1 MDQFHALTIADL
13 RRETPS
19 ATSIALAVPEALKE
33 FYSFDA
39 GQYLTFR
46 AVINRQEIRRSYSV
60 CVAPHEN
67 ELRVAVKHLPGGVFS
82 THVNEALKIGDVLDV
97 GKPEGRFCGDFTGD
111 VPRAY
116 AAFAAG
122 SGITPVMSLI
132 KTALSAPG
140 GHHFTLFYGNRGS
153 VDIMFLDEL
162 ATLKDIYT
170 DRLSIYH
177 VLSREEDEF
186 PILHGRF
193 DTAKIKEL
201 MATFVPEPAVIDQ
214 YFVCGPEA
222 MMDAVEGV
230 LIEQGI
236 DKSIITL
243 ERFGTTLSTADKE
256 RMAAHAVK
264 AAGTMMEVT
273 QGGRKVQVPFKPE
286 AGNVLDAI
294 RLAGLPAPFSC
305 KGGVCATCRAKITEG
320 TVDMAV
326 HYGLT
331 DDEIARG
338 HILTCQAVPT
348 SDKIALTYD
357 V

>member
-1 MDQFHALTIADL
+1 MDQFHSLTITDL

-19 ATSIALAVPEALKE
+19 STSMAFAVPPGLSD
-33 FYSFDA
+33 FYGFKA

-46 AVINRQEIRRSYSV
+46 TMIDGEEVRRSYSV
-60 CVAPHEN
+60 CVSPLDG
-67 ELRVAVKHLPGGVFS
+67 ELRVAVKHLPGGLFS
-82 THVNEALKIGDVLDV
+82 SLVNEKLKVGDTLEV
-97 GKPEGRFCGDFTGD
+97 GKPDGAFTIEFD
-111 VPRAY
+111 SSAPRAF

-122 SGITPVMSLI
+122 SGITPVISLV
-132 KTALSAPG
+132 KTALAAPA

-162 ATLKDIYT
+162 ATLKDIYK

-186 PILHGRF
+186 PILYGRL
-193 DTAKIKEL
+193 DAEKIEEL
-201 MATFVPEPAVIDQ
+201 TGTFLPDLEAIDR
-214 YFVCGPEA
+214 FFICGPEE
-222 MMDAVEGV
+222 MMDAVDAF
-230 LIEQGI
+230 LTAKGI
-236 DKSIITL
+236 DKERIVQ
-243 ERFGTTLSTADKE
+243 ERFGARISAEDKA
-256 RMAAHAVK
+256 RMVARAEQAV
-264 AAGTMMEVT
+264 GTVIDVT
-273 QGGRKVQVPFKPE
+273 QDGRKIQVPFKPE

-305 KGGVCATCRAKITEG
+305 KGGVCATCRAQLTSG
-320 TVDMAV
+320 TVEMAV

-331 DDEIARG
+331 GDEIKRG